1 MWSSSWSLLLSP
13 SFFRVVSSF
22 FGLGKCV
29 RAQLEQSIK
38 NGRDIRPG
46 NCRPFLSGSRRPRE
60 GGTERGQGR
69 RSRARPLTSAVLSTD
84 TFLWRRASLAVGS
97 FHGDLIRPLL
107 VTRTRRQAEQREQ
120 TKMDLIICGRP
131 RE

>member
-1 MWSSSWSLLLSP
+1 MGETLGREIAAHFSLA
-13 SFFRVVSSF
+13 VAE
-22 FGLGKCV
+22 G
-29 RAQLEQSIK
+29 
-38 NGRDIRPG
+38 
-46 NCRPFLSGSRRPRE
+46 E

-69 RSRARPLTSAVLSTD
+69 RSPAHSLRRGVLSTD

-107 VTRTRRQAEQREQ
+107 LVTRTRRQAEQSEQ
-120 TKMDLIICGRP
+120 TEMDLIIRGRP